1 MGFKS
6 DIEIAQETP
15 MLPITE
21 IAKMAGVDDKY
32 LEQYGKYK
40 EIIPKVEGW
49 WWLATPVWTRWLR
62 SPNTNNTNNVWNV
75 NSNGNYNNW
84 NANNSYGV
92 RPALMEERVRVS
104 IAESRVS
111 IIKGGHILSPVSRE
125 TEDEHITPMPGVP
138 RDAWLLC
145 GAVWQHTATA
155 LRGRGRPAALR
166 RGSPLFMP
174 MQKTFEE
181 ICTFEVL
188 YRAYLAAR
196 KGKRK
201 KASAAQYE
209 ANALILTERLA
220 YILNTNTYIPSKFEV
235 FHVYEP
241 KKRLVQAP
249 AFVDKVVQHAIVD
262 NTLYEAITRSFI
274 PANCASQ
281 IDKGMHYGLDL
292 LKGFMTDYWRKNH
305 TTDGWVLKCDV
316 RHFFAS
322 IDHDILKAK
331 LRKKVVDDRIF
342 RLMCIYIDASADG
355 LPLGYQTS
363 QLLALLF
370 LDEFDHF
377 VKERLRIKYYV
388 RYMDDFLLIHPDKEY
403 LRYCQKQIETFL
415 AGLRLELNEKTNI
428 FPLRHG
434 VDFLGF
440 HTYITESGQII
451 RRLRHSSVK
460 RMKGKIR
467 WWKKEY
473 PAGKVT
479 KKEILDSWTAWDA
492 HAAHGNTYTLRQE
505 IAAKVSEII
514 GTQLRCHAPI
524 RLSKTQKAMLEYKQR
539 RKASQKAAHEAAP
552 SHHDGNPPW

>member
-1 MGFKS
+1 
-6 DIEIAQETP
+6 
-15 MLPITE
+15 
-21 IAKMAGVDDKY
+21 MARR
-32 LEQYGKYK
+32 
-40 EIIPKVEGW
+40 
-49 WWLATPVWTRWLR
+49 ATNWWLR

-138 RDAWLLC
+138 RDDRLLC

-473 PAGKVT
+473 PAGKGT

>member
-1 MGFKS
+1 
-6 DIEIAQETP
+6 
-15 MLPITE
+15 
-21 IAKMAGVDDKY
+21 MARR
-32 LEQYGKYK
+32 
-40 EIIPKVEGW
+40 
-49 WWLATPVWTRWLR
+49 ATNWWLR

-125 TEDEHITPMPGVP
+125 TEGEHITPMPGVP
-138 RDAWLLC
+138 RDDRLLC

>member
-1 MGFKS
+1 
-6 DIEIAQETP
+6 
-15 MLPITE
+15 
-21 IAKMAGVDDKY
+21 MARR
-32 LEQYGKYK
+32 
-40 EIIPKVEGW
+40 
-49 WWLATPVWTRWLR
+49 ATNWWLR

-138 RDAWLLC
+138 RDDRLLC

-305 TTDGWVLKCDV
+305 TTDGWVLKCEV

>member
-1 MGFKS
+1 
-6 DIEIAQETP
+6 
-15 MLPITE
+15 
-21 IAKMAGVDDKY
+21 MARR
-32 LEQYGKYK
+32 
-40 EIIPKVEGW
+40 
-49 WWLATPVWTRWLR
+49 ATNWWLR

-138 RDAWLLC
+138 RDDRLLC

-388 RYMDDFLLIHPDKEY
+388 RHMDDFLLIHPDKEY

>member
-1 MGFKS
+1 
-6 DIEIAQETP
+6 
-15 MLPITE
+15 
-21 IAKMAGVDDKY
+21 MARR
-32 LEQYGKYK
+32 
-40 EIIPKVEGW
+40 
-49 WWLATPVWTRWLR
+49 ATHWWLR
-62 SPNTNNTNNVWNV
+62 SPHTNNTNNVWNV

-138 RDAWLLC
+138 RDDRLLC

-377 VKERLRIKYYV
+377 VKERPRIKYYV

>member
-1 MGFKS
+1 
-6 DIEIAQETP
+6 
-15 MLPITE
+15 
-21 IAKMAGVDDKY
+21 MARR
-32 LEQYGKYK
+32 
-40 EIIPKVEGW
+40 
-49 WWLATPVWTRWLR
+49 ATNWWLR

-138 RDAWLLC
+138 RDDRLLC

-492 HAAHGNTYTLRQE
+492 HAAHGNTNTLRQE

>member
-1 MGFKS
+1 
-6 DIEIAQETP
+6 
-15 MLPITE
+15 
-21 IAKMAGVDDKY
+21 MARR
-32 LEQYGKYK
+32 
-40 EIIPKVEGW
+40 
-49 WWLATPVWTRWLR
+49 ATNWWLR

-111 IIKGGHILSPVSRE
+111 IIKGGHILSPVPRE

-138 RDAWLLC
+138 RDDRLLC

-166 RGSPLFMP
+166 RGPPLFMP

-201 KASAAQYE
+201 KVSAAQYE

-377 VKERLRIKYYV
+377 VKERLLIKYYV

-479 KKEILDSWTAWDA
+479 KQEILDSWTAWDA

>member
-1 MGFKS
+1 
-6 DIEIAQETP
+6 
-15 MLPITE
+15 
-21 IAKMAGVDDKY
+21 MARR
-32 LEQYGKYK
+32 
-40 EIIPKVEGW
+40 
-49 WWLATPVWTRWLR
+49 ATNWWLR

-138 RDAWLLC
+138 RDDRLLC

-524 RLSKTQKAMLEYKQR
+524 MLSKTQKAMLEYKQR

>member
-1 MGFKS
+1 
-6 DIEIAQETP
+6 
-15 MLPITE
+15 
-21 IAKMAGVDDKY
+21 MARR
-32 LEQYGKYK
+32 
-40 EIIPKVEGW
+40 
-49 WWLATPVWTRWLR
+49 ATNWWLR

-111 IIKGGHILSPVSRE
+111 IIKGGHILSPVPRE

-138 RDAWLLC
+138 RDDRLLC